1 LVKLTGHYG
10 ENVLNKD
17 IKNLIVDSY
26 STVAVLA
33 ANTQAQIKQ
42 LRGVIWSQR
51 VQSSTIYSQ
60 SNTATRVNLA
70 INAFTVATVRTTIKV

>member
-1 LVKLTGHYG
+1 M
-10 ENVLNKD
+10 NKD

-33 ANTQAQIKQ
+33 ASTQAQIKQ
-42 LRGVIWSQR
+42 LRGAIWSQHQ
-51 VQSSTIYSQ
+51 QSSTIYSR

-70 INAFTVATVRTTIKV
+70 VNAFTVATVRTTIKV

>member
-1 LVKLTGHYG
+1 
-10 ENVLNKD
+10 LNKD